1 MSKIHQIRQ
10 SIEHKLNQWE
20 DMAEALELQLTL
32 GRAEA
37 LQRFDEQREKLRK
50 LTEAMKP
57 RLNALDTMSEEAR
70 ARIQSALEHLQVQL
84 ALGRAESRDAY
95 LEQREKLRQ
104 AVRSVEERLG
114 ETAESGGAET
124 SQKLTEEL
132 QTFLRAGDRLLAEL
146 EALELQFEVHAES
159 ARNKLTDA
167 RQKLTQQIQSFRKQL
182 AEQRAKAAE
191 RLAQSEAELGEAAR
205 HVKEAFG
212 RLLGRRSTT

>member
-20 DMAEALELQLTL
+20 GMAEALELQLTL

-37 LQRFDEQREKLRK
+37 LQRFDEQRENLR
-50 LTEAMKP
+50 TATTAMKT
-57 RLNALDTMSEEAR
+57 RVDAMASLSDDAR
-70 ARIQSALEHLQVQL
+70 NRVQGALEHLQIQL

-104 AVRSVEERLG
+104 AVRSVEEQLA
-114 ETAESGGAET
+114 ETAESGSAEI

-132 QTFLRAGDRLLAEL
+132 QTFARAADRLLAEL
-146 EALELQFEVHAES
+146 EALELQFEIQAES
-159 ARNKLTDA
+159 ARNQLTDA
-167 RQKLTQQIQSFRKQL
+167 RHKLTQQIQSFRKQL
-182 AEQRAKAAE
+182 AEQRAKAKD
-191 RLAQSEAELGEAAR
+191 RLNQSEAELGEAAR

-212 RLLGRRSTT
+212 RLLGRN

>member
-10 SIEHKLNQWE
+10 SIEHKLNEWE

-57 RLNALDTMSEEAR
+57 RLDALDAMSEEAR
-70 ARIQSALEHLQVQL
+70 ATIQSALEHLQVQL
-84 ALGRAESRDAY
+84 ALGRADSRDAY

-104 AVRSVEERLG
+104 AVRSLEERLEEAVQSSSEEG
-114 ETAESGGAET
+114 VGQRLES
-124 SQKLTEEL
+124 EL
-132 QTFLRAGDRLLAEL
+132 QSFVRAADRLLAEL

-159 ARNKLTDA
+159 ARNQLTDA
-167 RQKLTQQIQSFRKQL
+167 RHKLTQQIQSFRTQL
-182 AEQRAKAAE
+182 AEQRAKAKE
-191 RLAQSEAELGEAAR
+191 RLAQSEAELGEAAA

-212 RLLGRRSTT
+212 RLLGRS

>member
-20 DMAEALELQLTL
+20 GMAEALELQLTL

-37 LQRFDEQREKLRK
+37 LQRFDEQRENLR
-50 LTEAMKP
+50 TATTAMKT
-57 RLNALDTMSEEAR
+57 RVDAMASLSDDAR
-70 ARIQSALEHLQVQL
+70 NRVQGALEHLQIQL

-104 AVRSVEERLG
+104 AVHSVEEQLA
-114 ETAESGGAET
+114 ETAESGSAEI

-132 QTFLRAGDRLLAEL
+132 QTFARAADRLLAEL
-146 EALELQFEVHAES
+146 EALELQFEIQAES
-159 ARNKLTDA
+159 ARNQLTDA
-167 RQKLTQQIQSFRKQL
+167 RHKLTQQIQSFRKQL
-182 AEQRAKAAE
+182 AEQRAKAKD
-191 RLAQSEAELGEAAR
+191 RLTQSEAELGEAAR

-212 RLLGRRSTT
+212 RLLGRN

>member
-37 LQRFDEQREKLRK
+37 LQRFDEQREKLRAAA
-50 LTEAMKP
+50 TAMKT
-57 RLNALDTMSEEAR
+57 RVDAMESLGDDAR
-70 ARIQSALEHLQVQL
+70 RQVQGALEHLQVQL

-104 AVRSVEERLG
+104 AVRSVEERLE
-114 ETAESGGAET
+114 ETAESGSAEI

-132 QTFLRAGDRLLAEL
+132 QTFARAADRLVAEL

-159 ARNKLTDA
+159 ARNQLTDA
-167 RQKLTQQIQSFRKQL
+167 RHKLTQQLQSFRKQL
-182 AEQRAKAAE
+182 AEQRAKAKE
-191 RLAQSEAELGEAAR
+191 RLTQSEAELSEAAR

-212 RLLGRRSTT
+212 RLLGRS